1 MKKVLALLLAL
12 SMLAGCSSKPAEAEK
27 NNAET
32 PSAPQ
37 VSAPVEKPAE
47 TPAAP
52 VEEEPSYP
60 VIEAAAFD
68 GTSLA
73 PAEDGTLRVAYPA
86 DLYTP
91 APDFSPL
98 TLWLNETIDAEQSAN
113 INIQKSEAFPE
124 TLNQEL
130 LDEML
135 AAQKTVEGVEGGVPV
150 GEVEDREM
158 PGHRMGKFW
167 KFKRDEVDAWVKS
180 GKAGDSGDE

>member
-32 PSAPQ
+32 P
-37 VSAPVEKPAE
+37 SAPVEKPAE

-73 PAEDGTLRVAYPA
+73 PAED
-86 DLYTP
+86 
-91 APDFSPL
+91 
-98 TLWLNETIDAEQSAN
+98 
-113 INIQKSEAFPE
+113 
-124 TLNQEL
+124 
-130 LDEML
+130 
-135 AAQKTVEGVEGGVPV
+135 
-150 GEVEDREM
+150 
-158 PGHRMGKFW
+158 
-167 KFKRDEVDAWVKS
+167 
-180 GKAGDSGDE
+180 